1 MFLYF
6 IIDLTC
12 LKNKYNKSSCALKK
26 KKVLKSVT
34 NKIKKKKKPK
44 KKF

>member
-12 LKNKYNKSSCALKK
+12 LKNKYNKSACALKK
-26 KKVLKSVT
+26 KK
-34 NKIKKKKKPK
+34 